1 MQQKWPSGAF
11 PCSITVL
18 ESYAHATLKS
28 ITFHSY
34 LGLGVNI
41 HYLNYIHVCVRN
53 MVCIDFSSTIESF
66 SAWKLA
72 ILPERTW
79 LLFVCAKLRD
89 MTWCDSNLDGKQ
101 NAPEGVTCSSWTK
114 AIVTPDKG
122 MQRCKCWQKDARL
135 DHWFFS
141 IVPLTECLLTE
152 PPQSL
157 EQFGLHASGCWWM
170 GKSDVVLL
178 ISVCRLQKWKSSIL
192 S

>member
-1 MQQKWPSGAF
+1 M
-11 PCSITVL
+11 C
-18 ESYAHATLKS
+18 
-28 ITFHSY
+28 
-34 LGLGVNI
+34 
-41 HYLNYIHVCVRN
+41 VCVRN

-66 SAWKLA
+66 SAWNLRFCRKGHGCFLCVLSYVTWHDVTA
-72 ILPERTW
+72 IWTVNKRTRRSHM
-79 LLFVCAKLRD
+79 FVV
-89 MTWCDSNLDGKQ
+89 N
-101 NAPEGVTCSSWTK
+101 EGNRYT
-114 AIVTPDKG
+114 DKG